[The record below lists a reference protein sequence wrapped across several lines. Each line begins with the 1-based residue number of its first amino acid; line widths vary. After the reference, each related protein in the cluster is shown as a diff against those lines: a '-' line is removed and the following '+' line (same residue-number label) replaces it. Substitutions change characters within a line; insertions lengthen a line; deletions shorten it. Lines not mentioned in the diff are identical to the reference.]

1 MCNLVYSSGCIQGKW
16 VVKVEVR
23 AGLGKGAL
31 WTLSEAHIP
40 EAGLS
45 FPLVARNLTTLNVT
59 V

>member
-1 MCNLVYSSGCIQGKW
+1 M
-16 VVKVEVR
+16 VKVEVR